1 MQENQP
7 NNNQY
12 DFILNSENK
21 KKKTFG
27 GDSTKKRIIMSVL
40 IGGVFLVLAMIA
52 LTILRNAG
60 KEKFNH
66 DAKIVQLQNKIIQ
79 ASETASRTSDSL
91 DTRTLAAT
99 LSASVINDNAALIS
113 YLKKNAPN
121 DFLKNVPTTD
131 KDTDSKLKKAISD
144 NNFDNGYLEL
154 VNSFVTDYMKELRLS
169 RGDSPSTTKLKLIN
183 NSLNHIEVIE
193 GR

>member
-1 MQENQP
+1 M
-7 NNNQY
+7 
-12 DFILNSENK
+12 
-21 KKKTFG
+21 
-27 GDSTKKRIIMSVL
+27 
-40 IGGVFLVLAMIA
+40 LAMIA

-131 KDTDSKLKKAISD
+131 KDIDSKLKKAISD